1 MISGIPIFHS
11 FSHFF
16 MNSDDTVNKEE
27 EYVPPG
33 ERLITPP
40 DVVAID
46 PEMTVA
52 YIKCH

>member
-1 MISGIPIFHS
+1 
-11 FSHFF
+11 
-16 MNSDDTVNKEE
+16 MNCEENINNEE

-46 PEMTVA
+46 PEMTV
-52 YIKCH
+52 